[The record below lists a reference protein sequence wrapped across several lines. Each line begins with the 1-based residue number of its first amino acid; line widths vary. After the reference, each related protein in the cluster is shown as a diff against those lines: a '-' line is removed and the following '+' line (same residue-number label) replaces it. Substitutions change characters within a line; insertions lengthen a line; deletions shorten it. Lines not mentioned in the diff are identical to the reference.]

1 MDSITI
7 SITNNL
13 DKHDTSATSNS
24 YDKYEKNIE
33 LILRQ
38 TNYTKEIALEK
49 LQLHNN
55 NVIDVIKDYMGI
67 KPTEKK
73 APIKSFNQEIYKQ
86 IRTKLDTS
94 MSEYREKQNNNIGDG
109 NINL

>member
-7 SITNNL
+7 SLTNNL
-13 DKHDTSATSNS
+13 DKDDTSETYNK
-24 YDKYEKNIE
+24 DID

-55 NVIDVIKDYMGI
+55 NAINVIKDYMGI
-67 KPTEKK
+67 KSTEKK

-94 MSEYREKQNNNIGDG
+94 MSEYREKQNNNTGDG